1 MKDIRFDFELFDE
14 YKGEEFEQKIKD
26 NPEAKKLYEKY
37 GEQYAA
43 LCQIKDNLSLE
54 NGSKYTIGEVKNR
67 PVLVF
72 GSKENSQLVMN
83 TQDKNIS
90 ILFQDEAAD
99 KMSAETMRNILV
111 SLEGKTTDGKKGTG
125 VDLASAET
133 NDAHLQKLLDELES
147 FRGINS
153 LTPDKLDEIAKKG
166 ESLTGGA
173 SKTYVD
179 AVAKMRAAIKSNMG
193 KFGGTCRSAKSS
205 GGYTVF
211 NIYPFNPDLRSE
223 AEKEDKEMV
232 PDARLYVKQDK
243 DGKTSL
249 KYHMKHNSPITDQ
262 VADSLADVAKEAGH
276 THMNIKNTMGP
287 DRMKIMTSLSKK
299 GIVPTGVYISAEK
312 AAKLLDGA
320 KGSMSEAAFAKF
332 KYNLAL
338 SMSEYNKANGKGD
351 ADNVFISDAIAAYE
365 NRPFKSAWDK
375 TLQDVLEKYT
385 FNNKGVG
392 NDAEKSLGAM
402 YAMSLL
408 GRSFLKGA
416 TIESMLKSQEG
427 ARVEPGRLLFANE
440 EERKKFAEITK
451 GTETM
456 SDLSPVQLQQLF
468 NMWMPRCEQE
478 AQKALLEGAQSIV
491 SKHDAR
497 KLPLVVPEILGKGEK
512 EVKDLIKD
520 FKKIGIEL
528 DDPKIN
534 TKITRYKR
542 GEEYIANAEKKQKN
556 AHNNN
561 QQQTPQGQQQT
572 APEQYA
578 AQPQSQQVTQTQPA
592 QQQAAVNA
600 QQQGNR
606 RSNGTI
612 SAQQIVANKRRGA
625 QR

>member
-1 MKDIRFDFELFDE
+1 MKNIQFDFELFDE
-14 YKGEEFEQKIKD
+14 YKGKEFEQKIKD

-99 KMSAETMRNILV
+99 KMSAETMRNILG

-179 AVAKMRAAIKSNMG
+179 AVDKMRAAIKSNMG

-211 NIYPFNPDLRSE
+211 NIYQFNPDLRSE

-262 VADSLADVAKEAGH
+262 VADSLADVAKETGH
-276 THMNIKNTMGP
+276 THMNIKNTMGT

-320 KGSMSEAAFAKF
+320 KGSMSEAAFTKF

-338 SMSEYNKANGKGD
+338 SMSEYNKENGKGD
-351 ADNVFISDAIAAYE
+351 ADNVFISNAIAGYQ

-375 TLQDVLEKYT
+375 TLQDTLEKYT

-427 ARVEPGRLLFANE
+427 TRVEPGRLLFANE

-491 SKHDAR
+491 SKRDAR
-497 KLPLVVPEILGKGEK
+497 KLPLLVPEILGKGEK

-520 FKKIGIEL
+520 FKKMGIEL

-534 TKITRYKR
+534 TKITRYDR
-542 GEEYIANAEKKQKN
+542 GEEYIANAEKKQEN
-556 AHNNN
+556 VHNNN

-572 APEQYA
+572 ATEQYA

-600 QQQGNR
+600 QQQGNL

-612 SAQQIVANKRRGA
+612 SAQQIVANKRMGA

>member
-14 YKGEEFEQKIKD
+14 YKGKEFEQKIKD

-99 KMSAETMRNILV
+99 KMRAETMRNILG
-111 SLEGKTTDGKKGTG
+111 SLEGKNTDGKKGTG

-133 NDAHLQKLLDELES
+133 NDAHLQKLLDELEA

-153 LTPDKLDEIAKKG
+153 LTPDKLDEMSKKG

-173 SKTYVD
+173 SKAYVD
-179 AVAKMRAAIKSNMG
+179 AVAKMREAIKSNMG

-249 KYHMKHNSPITDQ
+249 KYHMKHNGPITEQ

-320 KGSMSEAAFAKF
+320 KGAMSEANLAKF

-351 ADNVFISDAIAAYE
+351 ADNVFIRDAIAGYE
-365 NRPFKSAWDK
+365 KRPFKSAWDK
-375 TLQDVLEKYT
+375 TLQDTLEKYT

-408 GRSFLKGA
+408 GRSFLKS
-416 TIESMLKSQEG
+416 TSIDHMLKSPEG
-427 ARVEPGRLLFANE
+427 VRVEPGRLLFANE

-451 GTETM
+451 GAETM

-478 AQKALLEGAQSIV
+478 AQKALLEGSQSIV
-491 SKHDAR
+491 SKRDAR

-534 TKITRYKR
+534 TKITRYER
-542 GEEYIANAEKKQKN
+542 GEEYIANAEKKQEN

-561 QQQTPQGQQQT
+561 QQQAPHGQRQT
-572 APEQYA
+572 AP
-578 AQPQSQQVTQTQPA
+578 SVQQLV
-592 QQQAAVNA
+592 VNK
-600 QQQGNR
+600 GM
-606 RSNGTI
+606 
-612 SAQQIVANKRRGA
+612 GA

>member
-14 YKGEEFEQKIKD
+14 YKGKEFEQKIKD

-43 LCQIKDNLSLE
+43 LCQIKDNLSLD

-90 ILFQDEAAD
+90 ILFQDETAD
-99 KMSAETMRNILV
+99 KMSAEAMRNILG
-111 SLEGKTTDGKKGTG
+111 SLEGKTTDGKKSTG

-262 VADSLADVAKEAGH
+262 VADSLADAAKEAGH
-276 THMNIKNTMGP
+276 THMNIKNTVGP

-320 KGSMSEAAFAKF
+320 MGSMCEAAFAKF
-332 KYNLAL
+332 KY
-338 SMSEYNKANGKGD
+338 
-351 ADNVFISDAIAAYE
+351 
-365 NRPFKSAWDK
+365 
-375 TLQDVLEKYT
+375 T
-385 FNNKGVG
+385 
-392 NDAEKSLGAM
+392 
-402 YAMSLL
+402 
-408 GRSFLKGA
+408 
-416 TIESMLKSQEG
+416 
-427 ARVEPGRLLFANE
+427 
-440 EERKKFAEITK
+440 
-451 GTETM
+451 
-456 SDLSPVQLQQLF
+456 
-468 NMWMPRCEQE
+468 
-478 AQKALLEGAQSIV
+478 
-491 SKHDAR
+491 H
-497 KLPLVVPEILGKGEK
+497 
-512 EVKDLIKD
+512 
-520 FKKIGIEL
+520 
-528 DDPKIN
+528 
-534 TKITRYKR
+534 
-542 GEEYIANAEKKQKN
+542 
-556 AHNNN
+556 
-561 QQQTPQGQQQT
+561 
-572 APEQYA
+572 
-578 AQPQSQQVTQTQPA
+578 
-592 QQQAAVNA
+592 
-600 QQQGNR
+600 
-606 RSNGTI
+606 
-612 SAQQIVANKRRGA
+612 
-625 QR
+625 